1 MKQSVEETNL
11 YRIIINI
18 RKHKK
23 KKEQITWNLNY
34 YSFFE
39 FNLDLEEKN
48 KKNPETSSIT
58 FNNLLQIH
66 IYKGEESA
74 PRERERMKNL

>member
-1 MKQSVEETNL
+1 
-11 YRIIINI
+11 
-18 RKHKK
+18 
-23 KKEQITWNLNY
+23 LNY

-74 PRERERMKNL
+74 PRERERERERVKNL

>member
-1 MKQSVEETNL
+1 
-11 YRIIINI
+11 
-18 RKHKK
+18 
-23 KKEQITWNLNY
+23 LNY

-74 PRERERMKNL
+74 PRERENEKPVVGVHLPRAKSVPPLNSYFSSFFGF